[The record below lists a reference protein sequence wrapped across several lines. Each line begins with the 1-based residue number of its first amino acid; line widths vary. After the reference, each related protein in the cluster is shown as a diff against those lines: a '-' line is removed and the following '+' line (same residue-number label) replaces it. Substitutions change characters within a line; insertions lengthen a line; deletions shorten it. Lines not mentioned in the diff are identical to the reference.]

1 LIERLTRGLRLVES
15 GALAALLATMI
26 GLAAYQVIAR
36 NLFDSGVMW
45 GDGLVRVLVLW
56 VTLLG
61 GMVASRYDEHIRM
74 DLAGRFLSVRG
85 DRLRQRLTSAF
96 TAAICGLFAW
106 HSARF
111 VWLDY
116 QDGVT
121 AFAAVPAW
129 VCESI
134 MPFGATVMCLR
145 YLLHVFDPPQAPP
158 EPGLTLPGL
167 PPTTGQTPR

>member
-1 LIERLTRGLRLVES
+1 MES
-15 GALAALLATMI
+15 GLLAALLATMI
-26 GLAAYQVIAR
+26 GVAAFQVIAR
-36 NLFDSGVMW
+36 NLFDFGLLW

-61 GMVASRYDEHIRM
+61 GMVASRNDEHIRM
-74 DLAGRFLSVRG
+74 DLVGKLLDERRN
-85 DRLRQRLTSAF
+85 RLLRRVTSAF
-96 TAAICGLFAW
+96 TALVCGLFAY

-116 QDGVT
+116 QDGVL

-134 MPFGATVMCLR
+134 MPVGAAVMGLR
-145 YLLHVFDPPQAPP
+145 YLLHTVRPP
-158 EPGLTLPGL
+158 
-167 PPTTGQTPR
+167 